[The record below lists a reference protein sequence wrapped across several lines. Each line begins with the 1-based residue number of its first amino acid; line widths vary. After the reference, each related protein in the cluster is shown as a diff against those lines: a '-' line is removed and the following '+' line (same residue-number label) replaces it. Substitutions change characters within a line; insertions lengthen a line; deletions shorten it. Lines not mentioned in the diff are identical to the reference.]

1 LRTSGSPTSASRTVQ
16 PPPWLARLF
25 FPIIA
30 RHAARDL
37 ARKHPGLTPAQIGEK
52 MRADL
57 PAGAAPHLHD
67 MVHAVV
73 ARLPEK
79 NVAAETEKTSHL
91 SAALLVLANLVPL
104 YGVLAWGWE
113 VFPLLV
119 LFWAENVI
127 VGLLNVARMLA
138 VDPADPLLW
147 GAKLFLVPFFCV
159 HYGMFTAG
167 HGIFVLSGMF
177 GGAYKV
183 QGFNPLGAA
192 LDAFRE
198 LGLWLPAGILAASH
212 LFSFLWNYLYR
223 GEFRRAELKA
233 LMHKPYTRV
242 ILLHVTILFGGMA
255 ALALGSPVWALVL
268 LIALK
273 TLIDVVAHAREHRK
287 A

>member
-1 LRTSGSPTSASRTVQ
+1 LRTSDSPTSLTRTLQ
-16 PPPWLARLF
+16 APPWLARLF

-30 RHAARDL
+30 RHAAQAL
-37 ARKHPGLTPAQIGEK
+37 ARKHPGLTPAEIGET

-57 PAGAAPHLHD
+57 PADAEPHLHE
-67 MVHAVV
+67 MVDAVV

-79 NVAAETEKTSHL
+79 AIPEKAAESSRL
-91 SAALLVLANLVPL
+91 SAVLLVLANLVPL

-138 VDPADPLLW
+138 VDPADLLLW
-147 GAKLFLVPFFCV
+147 GAKLFL
-159 HYGMFTAG
+159 MFTAG

-177 GGAYKV
+177 GGQGYRAD
-183 QGFNPLGAA
+183 GFNPLGAA
-192 LDAFRE
+192 LQAVRDFD
-198 LGLWLPAGILAASH
+198 LWLPIAILAASH

-223 GEFRRAELKA
+223 GEFRRAGLKA
-233 LMHKPYTRV
+233 LMHKPYARV
-242 ILLHVTILFGGMA
+242 VVLHVTIIFGGMA
-255 ALALGSPVWALVL
+255 AVALGAPAWALVL

-273 TLIDVVAHAREHRK
+273 TMIDVVAHVREHRQ

>member
-1 LRTSGSPTSASRTVQ
+1 MV
-16 PPPWLARLF
+16 RLF
-25 FPIIA
+25 FPIVA
-30 RHAARDL
+30 RHAAQSL
-37 ARKHPGLTPAQIGEK
+37 AREHPGLTREEIRRKMLADVPPGADPAVHE
-52 MRADL
+52 
-57 PAGAAPHLHD
+57 
-67 MVHAVV
+67 MVDAVV
-73 ARLPEK
+73 ARLPEGSP
-79 NVAAETEKTSHL
+79 EKPGKASPL
-91 SAALLVLANLVPL
+91 SAVLLVLANLVPL

-177 GGAYKV
+177 GGQGYRV

-192 LDAFRE
+192 LDAFRDF
-198 LGLWLPAGILAASH
+198 GLWLPAGVLAASH
-212 LFSFLWNYLYR
+212 LFSFFWNYLGR

-242 ILLHVTILFGGMA
+242 ILLHVTIIFGGMA
-255 ALALGSPVWALVL
+255 AMALGSPLWALVL
-268 LIALK
+268 LVGLK
-273 TLIDVVAHAREHRK
+273 TLIDVVAHLREHRK